1 MWVKESVMV
10 TPRILLPYNFTT
22 YDEKALDFVIKT
34 FAQQKE
40 ARITLFNTYTTMP
53 ELDIKE
59 SPVLAK
65 MRGGMVSL
73 LAELR
78 EKEAGLKSTKG
89 FLLENGFSDEQI
101 DYIFKKRVK
110 PIGDEIIET
119 AAKGRYRVIVLSRQP
134 GKTTR
139 LFTRSVHNKVL
150 SVLKDITVCIAV

>member
-1 MWVKESVMV
+1 M
-10 TPRILLPYNFTT
+10 
-22 YDEKALDFVIKT
+22 
-34 FAQQKE
+34 
-40 ARITLFNTYTTMP
+40 FNTYTTMP

-73 LAELR
+73 LAELKK
-78 EKEAGLKSTKG
+78 KEAGLKSTKG

-101 DYIFKKRVK
+101 NYIFKKRVK

>member
-1 MWVKESVMV
+1 MV

-34 FAQQKE
+34 FAKQKD
-40 ARITLFNTYTTMP
+40 ARITLFNTYTTIP

-73 LAELR
+73 AAELR

-89 FLLENGFSDEQI
+89 FLLENGFQMNKSI
-101 DYIFKKRVK
+101 IYSKR
-110 PIGDEIIET
+110 E
-119 AAKGRYRVIVLSRQP
+119 
-134 GKTTR
+134 
-139 LFTRSVHNKVL
+139 
-150 SVLKDITVCIAV
+150 

>member
-1 MWVKESVMV
+1 MV

-22 YDEKALDFVIKT
+22 YDDKALDFVIKT

-40 ARITLFNTYTTMP
+40 VRITLFNTYTTMP

-59 SPVLAK
+59 NPVLAK

-73 LAELR
+73 SAELR

-89 FLLENGFSDEQI
+89 FLLNNGFSDEQI
-101 DYIFKKRVK
+101 DYIFKKRAK

-139 LFTRSVHNKVL
+139 LFARSVHNKVL
-150 SVLKDITVCIAV
+150 SALKDVTVCIAV

>member
-1 MWVKESVMV
+1 MV

-22 YDEKALDFVIKT
+22 YDDKALDFVIKT

-40 ARITLFNTYTTMP
+40 ATITLFNTYTTMP

-73 LAELR
+73 SAELR

-89 FLLENGFSDEQI
+89 FLLNNGFSDEQI
-101 DYIFKKRVK
+101 DYIFKKRAK

-139 LFTRSVHNKVL
+139 LFARSVHNKVL
-150 SVLKDITVCIAV
+150 SALKDVTVCIAV